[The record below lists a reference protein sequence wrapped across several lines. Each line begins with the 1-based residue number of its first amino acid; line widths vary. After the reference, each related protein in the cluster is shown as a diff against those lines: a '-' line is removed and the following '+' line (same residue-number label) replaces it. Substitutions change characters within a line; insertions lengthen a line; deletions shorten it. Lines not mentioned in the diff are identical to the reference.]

1 MTVRALDA
9 ADLDLLLAAR
19 RLEQARP
26 GWGVRLFAEYRAV
39 LENLERFPQMYGLV
53 EDELPGCEVRNAVLP
68 RLKHRIVYEV
78 REAEV
83 LVVAVLHTSRRDNLW
98 HARLENE

>member
-9 ADLDLLLAAR
+9 VDTDLLLAAR

-26 GWGVRLFAEYRAV
+26 GWGTRLFAEYQTV
-39 LENLERFPQMYGLV
+39 LENLERFPQLYGLV
-53 EDELPGCEVRNAVLP
+53 EDELPDREVRNAILD
-68 RLKHRIVYEV
+68 RLKYRIVYEV

-83 LVVAVLHTSRRDNLW
+83 LVVAVLDTSRRENLW
-98 HARLENE
+98 HSRLESE